1 MLAVSLVFIFNK
13 CLSFFRIFFVVVV
26 AFVFVFLFFWANL
39 YEQLLKKNM
48 KQLTFPQ
55 PLALKFKQN
64 RRIIIKFLQK
74 KKQQQQQKEQ
84 QQKQQNQN

>member
-1 MLAVSLVFIFNK
+1 
-13 CLSFFRIFFVVVV
+13 
-26 AFVFVFLFFWANL
+26 
-39 YEQLLKKNM
+39 M

-84 QQKQQNQN
+84 QQKQQNQNWLWDGEEIFFWILKLIT